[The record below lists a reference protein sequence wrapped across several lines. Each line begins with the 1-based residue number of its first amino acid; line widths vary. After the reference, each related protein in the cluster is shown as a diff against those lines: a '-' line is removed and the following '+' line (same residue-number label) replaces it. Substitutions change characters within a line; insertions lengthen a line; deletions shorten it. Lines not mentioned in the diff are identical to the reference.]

1 MLAAPLNIFNE
12 NIANSY
18 DLVDCKGKYQFIYTL
33 LKLKPEC
40 ISPFSSVLLA
50 FAQNSDLSL
59 IIDLPGILYGF
70 NDKKICL
77 NSFSEII
84 EFTRELRG
92 ECSQLAGYI
101 DKMVTIEKEH
111 PTISIPER
119 TEVSE
124 TEPFV
129 YHQRSL
135 FDRLIAGNRQLIL
148 RALFNIAG
156 TCVFGGGFAGVIMLI
171 TL

>member
-1 MLAAPLNIFNE
+1 VYISFGEQQQIFSNQFISSLQKREELPFNTGSVLAAPLNIFNE

-70 NDKKICL
+70 NDKKIC
-77 NSFSEII
+77 S
-84 EFTRELRG
+84 T
-92 ECSQLAGYI
+92 
-101 DKMVTIEKEH
+101 
-111 PTISIPER
+111 
-119 TEVSE
+119 VS
-124 TEPFV
+124 
-129 YHQRSL
+129 L
-135 FDRLIAGNRQLIL
+135 K
-148 RALFNIAG
+148 
-156 TCVFGGGFAGVIMLI
+156 
-171 TL
+171 